1 MKLSKL
7 YSNKPELFEPVEFV
21 PGLNVVMAEIRLPEN
36 RDKDTH
42 NLGKSILARVLDFG
56 FLSTRD
62 PRFFLFRHI
71 NLFSEFVFYLEIQ
84 LMDASYVTIRRSVE
98 EASKISFKK
107 HEASHQDFTALPDAD
122 WDHVQ
127 LPFERAQD
135 MLDSLL
141 DWRAL
146 KPWSY
151 RKAIGYLLRSQED
164 FGNVFHL
171 SKFASAHSDWKP
183 FLAHLLGFDAEL
195 IASHYAKEDELE
207 KKQAIAQ
214 TIMNELGGSIQDI
227 SKVEGLLLLKQ
238 QE

>member
-7 YSNKPELFEPVEFV
+7 YSNKPELFETVDFV
-21 PGLNVVMAEIRLPEN
+21 SGLNVVMAEIRLPEN
-36 RDKDTH
+36 RERDTH
-42 NLGKSILARVLDFG
+42 NLGKSILGRVLDFG

-62 PRFFLFRHI
+62 ARFFLFRHF

-98 EASKISFKK
+98 EASKVSFKK
-107 HEASHQDFTALPDAD
+107 HEASHQDFTSLPDAD

-127 LPFERAQD
+127 LPFERSQE

-151 RKAIGYLLRSQED
+151 RKGTSHRSPWRGRRLPFGVGLLVRHQIP
-164 FGNVFHL
+164 
-171 SKFASAHSDWKP
+171 ASAPH
-183 FLAHLLGFDAEL
+183 FG
-195 IASHYAKEDELE
+195 
-207 KKQAIAQ
+207 QATTQHPAGRI
-214 TIMNELGGSIQDI
+214 
-227 SKVEGLLLLKQ
+227 
-238 QE
+238 